1 MPSPF
6 VAASTAW
13 LAAGATT
20 VALLLVVL
28 AVVGARSSRSVDPAR
43 RVLRAWY
50 RRRLV
55 ALAVGITVGTGVA
68 VVYVWGTGADRGRA
82 VPDLLL
88 VGAVVGAAG
97 AAALAGLGLRS
108 NQVGDHRVAAS
119 VARPARDLTPRW
131 MQHTA
136 LVAVLLAVGLSAWTM
151 LAMVT
156 SPRFTG
162 PQPVP
167 SPAQLLTMVAV
178 LVFLSSLV
186 TARVVART
194 SQGAADAAELQTRDL
209 VRRLVA
215 RDATA
220 AAAATSVAAAL
231 LTVPELIS
239 ALDVPFI
246 GPGVFAAV
254 TWTVTVLAAI
264 MLGVVALPRT
274 PHAQRARA
282 VRSAPQ

>member
-6 VAASTAW
+6 VSASTAW
-13 LAAGATT
+13 LAAGEIG

-28 AVVGARSSRSVDPAR
+28 AVVVGRSVRATDPTH

-55 ALAVGITVGTGVA
+55 ALAIGIAVGTGVS

-97 AAALAGLGLRS
+97 FGALAGLGLRS
-108 NQVGDHRVAAS
+108 HHVGDQRVASA
-119 VARPARDLTPRW
+119 VALPARDLTPRR
-131 MQHTA
+131 MRRAA
-136 LVAVLLAVGLSAWTM
+136 LIAVLAAVGLSGWTV

-156 SPRFTG
+156 SPRFSG
-162 PQPVP
+162 LQPVP
-167 SPAQLLTMVAV
+167 SPALLLTMVAV
-178 LVFLSSLV
+178 LVLVSSLV
-186 TARVVART
+186 TAKVVAGTPQR
-194 SQGAADAAELQTRDL
+194 AADEAELQTRDL

-215 RDATA
+215 QDASA
-220 AAAATSVAAAL
+220 AAIATGVAAAL

-246 GPGVFAAV
+246 GPGAFAAV
-254 TWTVTVLAAI
+254 TWTVTSLAAAV
-264 MLGVVALPRT
+264 LVVVAFPRV
-274 PHAQRARA
+274 RA